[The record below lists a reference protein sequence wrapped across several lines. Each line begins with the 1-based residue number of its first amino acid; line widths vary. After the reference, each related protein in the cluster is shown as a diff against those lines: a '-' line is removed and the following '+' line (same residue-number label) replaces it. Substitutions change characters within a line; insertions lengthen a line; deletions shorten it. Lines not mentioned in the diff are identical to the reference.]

1 MILDFLPKDALV
13 VNDEETTE
21 AVTVV
26 LEIDTVILGNLVRQ
40 IAEDGD
46 IERPEAALLSGYIG
60 PGQVGKMRVHR
71 AGDHLSSKSPGI
83 KSMSLPIHYDLD
95 GDSNLHT

>member
-60 PGQVGKMRVHR
+60 PG
-71 AGDHLSSKSPGI
+71 
-83 KSMSLPIHYDLD
+83 
-95 GDSNLHT
+95 